1 MSDTEALVVD
11 TALVVD
17 DVSKSFGGV
26 HAMRNVTLRLGVGE
40 RMSVIGTNGA
50 GKSTLFNAVA
60 GVFPPTSGRIRLFGE
75 DVTRLPTAAR
85 AARGLARTFQTSRLF
100 EQLTAGENVYVAL
113 GGTQFRGGLLR
124 PVRRAN
130 DRWRRVDELLERV
143 GLAGRGRQIVAD
155 LSHGEQRQLE
165 LAMALALSPR
175 LLMLDEPAA
184 GFSPA
189 ERASLVVLL
198 RDLPTDVSLLLIE
211 HDMDIALAVATR
223 VVVMHDGEKIL
234 EGTPDEI
241 RSSERVRDI
250 YLGGSLDDAAA

>member
-1 MSDTEALVVD
+1 MTDAD
-11 TALVVD
+11 ALVVD

-26 HAMRNVTLRLGVGE
+26 HAMRGVSLRLRLGE

-60 GVFPPTSGRIRLFGE
+60 GVFPPTSGRIQLFGE

-85 AARGLARTFQTSRLF
+85 AKRGLARTFQTSRLF
-100 EQLTAGENVYVAL
+100 EKLTAAENVFIAL
-113 GGTQFRGGLLR
+113 GGTEFRGGMLR
-124 PVRRAN
+124 PARRAPE
-130 DRWRRVDELLERV
+130 RWERV
-143 GLAGRGRQIVAD
+143 GQLLARVGLDGRGPQIVAD

-184 GFSPA
+184 GFSPR
-189 ERASLVVLL
+189 ERASLVTLL
-198 RDLPTDVSLLLIE
+198 RDLPDTISLLLIE
-211 HDMDIALAVATR
+211 HDMDIALAVASR

-234 EGTPDEI
+234 EGTPAEI
-241 RSSERVRDI
+241 RSSERVREI
-250 YLGGSLDDAAA
+250 YLGGSLDDVA